1 MARRTRLDPWLEP
14 RLPQLQNLL
23 KAWAETA
30 YGDDLQAP
38 AELVS
43 EYLLQHRFDDIQTVG
58 GGDLAAAVVANRR
71 RSGSGAATV
80 LVVGFHDGP
89 WLDGMGEVTVDDR
102 GIVGPGVAS
111 RFAPFMAHIEAYTGL
126 TEEADGMPPVN
137 IVALSL
143 DSASVGTGQIPQL
156 LDRMDVE
163 DVDVIL
169 ATPAIA
175 WDYRAPTITLG
186 ARGELLVELVVSTG
200 RDLGVN
206 AFAGAARNSMGAL
219 IGILGQIRDDRG
231 RITVPGFYNRAV
243 PPTTAE
249 REALS
254 RDGHDPAAWTRGT
267 GASLLAGGPSPLER
281 ASAWPT
287 VEVVAINSG
296 IKPRVRSQTLPGAA
310 SATVNFALVAEQRA
324 AEVSA
329 ALRSWLETRVPEG
342 VDASINVIASAEPY
356 LVARNSPWVVS
367 QARALKR
374 VFGRSPVPVLGGGHP
389 GIGEIA
395 SAIGRPMLFSG
406 IGAPASFV
414 GTADERIT
422 WQRLQLGVNVGAEIL
437 EQLNKRATRL
447 KNEA

>member
-1 MARRTRLDPWLEP
+1 MARRTRLDPWLGP

-23 KAWAETA
+23 SAWAETA

-38 AELVS
+38 AELIHG
-43 EYLLQHRFDDIQTVG
+43 YLQDHRFEDLATVG
-58 GGDLAAAVVANRR
+58 GGDLAPAVVGNRR
-71 RSGSGAATV
+71 RSGSAAATV

-89 WLDGMGEVTVDDR
+89 WLDGMGEISVDDR
-102 GIVGPGVAS
+102 GIVGPGVAG
-111 RFAPFMAHIEAYTGL
+111 RFAPFLAHIEAYAGL
-126 TEEADGMPPVN
+126 TEEADGQPPVN
-137 IVALSL
+137 IIALSM
-143 DSASVGTGQIPQL
+143 DSASVGTGQIPKLLEQL
-156 LDRMDVE
+156 DVG

-200 RDLGVN
+200 RDLEVN

-243 PPTTAE
+243 PPTSAE
-249 REALS
+249 REALT
-254 RDGHDPAAWTRGT
+254 RDGHDPSAWTRGT
-267 GASLLAGGPSPLER
+267 GASLLSGGPSPLER

-296 IKPRVRSQTLPGAA
+296 VNPRVRSQTLPGAA

-324 AEVSA
+324 NEVST
-329 ALRSWLETRVPEG
+329 ALRSWLESRVPEG
-342 VDASINVIASAEPY
+342 VDASMNVIASAEPY

-406 IGAPASFV
+406 IGGPASFV
-414 GTADERIT
+414 GTSEERMT
-422 WQRLQLGVNVGAEIL
+422 WDRLQLGVNVAAEIF
-437 EQLNKRATRL
+437 EQLNKRATRI